1 MVDFLIV
8 GVGGQGMI
16 SIGHLVAK
24 ACLES
29 GIDFVSAET
38 HGMSQRGGSVIFH
51 FRIGDKKAPIIP
63 KGEADVILSGE
74 PMEALRYIDFLKPDG
89 LVISSNRMIVSP
101 VAIQLGIEYPD
112 ITKIWKNIEEWPSQ
126 LYKINSNEL
135 AIQLGMQ
142 QSENIIL
149 LGALIAAR
157 KLPIKFD
164 KMEEVISNRWPRFK
178 EKNIIALNLGKEI
191 ITRNKNLEN
200 TISLN

>member
-16 SIGHLVAK
+16 SIGHLVAE

-29 GIDFVSAET
+29 GIEFVSAET

-74 PMEALRYIDFLKPDG
+74 PMEALRYIDYLKPDG
-89 LVISSNRMIVSP
+89 LVISSDRMIVSP

-112 ITKIWKNIEEWPSQ
+112 IKEIWKNIEKWPSQ
-126 LYKINSNEL
+126 LYEINSNEM
-135 AIQLGMQ
+135 AIELGMQ

-149 LGALIAAR
+149 LGALIATR
-157 KLPIKFD
+157 KLPITFE

-178 EKNIIALNLGKEI
+178 EINISALLKGKKIVTDEI
-191 ITRNKNLEN
+191 ILDN
-200 TISLN
+200 TN